1 MRASPEFLGGKSWKR
16 FELRG
21 VERGSLKSKAPS
33 FNFPNST
40 NMKILLIALALLA
53 IVAIIFAKLKQRSGL
68 GDGEVAWPF
77 YAKKPLTQPE
87 QVLYH
92 RLVSALPDHIVLA
105 QVQLSRILGVK
116 QGNNFHEWN
125 NRINRMSLDFVICGK
140 DSSIIAAIEL
150 DDKTHEKASRK
161 EADDKK
167 NKALSSAGVKLV
179 RWQVN
184 ALPDDAAIRLA
195 LAK

>member
-1 MRASPEFLGGKSWKR
+1 
-16 FELRG
+16 
-21 VERGSLKSKAPS
+21 
-33 FNFPNST
+33 
-40 NMKILLIALALLA
+40 MKTLLIALALLA
-53 IVAIIFAKLKQRSGL
+53 VIAIIFAKLKQRSGI
-68 GDGEVAWPF
+68 GDNEVAWPF

-92 RLVSALPDHIVLA
+92 RLVSALPEHIVLA

-125 NRINRMSLDFVICGK
+125 NRINRMSLDFVVCGK

-150 DDKTHEKASRK
+150 DDKSHEKESRK

>member
-1 MRASPEFLGGKSWKR
+1 
-16 FELRG
+16 
-21 VERGSLKSKAPS
+21 
-33 FNFPNST
+33 
-40 NMKILLIALALLA
+40 MKILLIALALLA
-53 IVAIIFAKLKQRSGL
+53 VVAIIFAKLKQRSGI

-125 NRINRMSLDFVICGK
+125 NRINRMSLDFVVCSK
-140 DSSIIAAIEL
+140 DASIIAAIEL
-150 DDKTHEKASRK
+150 DDKSHEKASRK

-167 NKALSSAGVKLV
+167 NKALASAGVKLL

-184 ALPDDAAIRLA
+184 ALPDEAGIRLA

>member
-1 MRASPEFLGGKSWKR
+1 
-16 FELRG
+16 
-21 VERGSLKSKAPS
+21 
-33 FNFPNST
+33 
-40 NMKILLIALALLA
+40 MKTLLIVLVLLA
-53 IVAIIFAKLKQRSGL
+53 VLAIIFTKLKRLSSH

-150 DDKTHEKASRK
+150 DDKSHEKASRK

-184 ALPDDAAIRLA
+184 ALPDDVAIRLA

>member
-1 MRASPEFLGGKSWKR
+1 
-16 FELRG
+16 
-21 VERGSLKSKAPS
+21 
-33 FNFPNST
+33 
-40 NMKILLIALALLA
+40 MKILLIALALLA
-53 IVAIIFAKLKQRSGL
+53 VIAIIFAKLKQRSGL
-68 GDGEVAWPF
+68 GDGEVEWPF

-125 NRINRMSLDFVICGK
+125 NRINRMSLDFVVCGK

-167 NKALSSAGVKLV
+167 NKALSSAGIKLV